1 MSQELILGESLKLR
15 PWRRDDVASLVK
27 HANDAEVAYYTS
39 HRFPHPYTE
48 LDAQKFLRARRKAAA
63 GVSLAIDVDGEAAG
77 GIAVTIG
84 EGTEAHCAELGYW
97 LGRQHWG
104 KGVMSPVVARF
115 VPWVMA
121 ERGIVRLE
129 AQVVVENRA
138 SCALLERIGF
148 VCEARMRAAVFKH
161 GRYADALLYSLVN
174 VSTRSSMAEQA

>member
-15 PWRRDDVASLVK
+15 PWRRYDVASLVK

-104 KGVMSPVVARF
+104 KGVMSQVVARF
-115 VPWVMA
+115 VPWVM
-121 ERGIVRLE
+121 
-129 AQVVVENRA
+129 ENRA